1 MPREEGGAIV
11 GAVDGG
17 CAAVE
22 GSERLVSVPA
32 CTGGLHSLVAKIK
45 GIYS

>member
-1 MPREEGGAIV
+1 MPGEEGGAIV
-11 GAVDGG
+11 GSEDGFS
-17 CAAVE
+17 AAVE

>member
-11 GAVDGG
+11 GAVDGS
-17 CAAVE
+17 AAVE

-32 CTGGLHSLVAKIK
+32 CTGGLHSLVVKIK
-45 GIYS
+45 GIL